1 MLLDEFRDEC
11 IKLNIYSWDIVDSID
26 SWIWYNCL
34 GEGVSELIA
43 VLELYPDKDYSY
55 QDDYDPYFTAL
66 DNWRV
71 RWWDQLEPLFM
82 IIVCLFGN
90 YGTSPRS
97 GWIERANMKKCIR
110 FLELCKSTYQ
120 EEIDEETESE

>member
-1 MLLDEFRDEC
+1 MLENEFREEC
-11 IKLNIYSWDIVDSID
+11 IKLGIYSWNIVNSID

-34 GEGVSELIA
+34 GEGVTELIE
-43 VLELYPDKDYSY
+43 VLELYPDKY
-55 QDDYDPYFTAL
+55 QDDFDPYFTAL
-66 DNWRV
+66 NNWRV
-71 RWWDQLEPLFM
+71 RWWEQLEPLFM

-97 GWIERANMKKCIR
+97 GWIERKNMKKCIR

-120 EEIDEETESE
+120 EELDVESEVE

>member
-34 GEGVSELIA
+34 GEGVSGLIE
-43 VLELYPDKDYSY
+43 VLELYPDKD
-55 QDDYDPYFTAL
+55 QDDFDPYFTAL
-66 DNWRV
+66 EKWRT

-97 GWIERANMKKCIR
+97 GWVERANMNECIR

-120 EEIDEETESE
+120 EDLEDQ